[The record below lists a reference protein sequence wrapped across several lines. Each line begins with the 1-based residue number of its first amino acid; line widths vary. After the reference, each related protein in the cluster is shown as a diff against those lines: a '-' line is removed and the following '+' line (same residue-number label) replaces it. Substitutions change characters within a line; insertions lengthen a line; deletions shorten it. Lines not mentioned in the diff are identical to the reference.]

1 MPVASDNRA
10 IDRLV
15 LTPTSTA
22 TPTVPC
28 GYADAYPMPN
38 FTVDRMSGPA
48 PIPVRFTD
56 TSSEW
61 AYDWHWDFGDGAT
74 SIEENPVHTF
84 QNPGVYPVTLSI
96 NEHDHF
102 IYGCMWV
109 HYWSDPRYGRRPCR

>member
-1 MPVASDNRA
+1 MHRNAFHRGQRNPLAPAALLLLALCLLAVGAQAALGTATTSVPVASDDRP

-48 PIPVRFTD
+48 PLPVRFTD

-61 AYDWHWDFGDGAT
+61 GLRLALG
-74 SIEENPVHTF
+74 
-84 QNPGVYPVTLSI
+84 L
-96 NEHDHF
+96 
-102 IYGCMWV
+102 
-109 HYWSDPRYGRRPCR
+109 RRRRDLD